1 MVAAFEKA
9 SGKVTVPSLSLSLST
24 KCWVHAGFFFLF
36 YVFQKIPIKLCPR
49 RPGDATA
56 VYASTEKAK
65 KELGWKYVVIT
76 FFPCI
81 EVALH
86 LYFFK
91 FLLIQL

>member
-9 SGKVTVPSLSLSLST
+9 SGKVNVPSLFLSQLN
-24 KCWVHAGFFFLF
+24 VGYMLGFFFLF